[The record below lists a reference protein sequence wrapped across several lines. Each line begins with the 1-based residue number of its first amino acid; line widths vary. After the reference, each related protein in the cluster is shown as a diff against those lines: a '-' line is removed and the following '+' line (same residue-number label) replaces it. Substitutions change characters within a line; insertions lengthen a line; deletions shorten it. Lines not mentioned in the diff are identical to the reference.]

1 MFKKIISTFLIWRI
15 LLFIPL
21 YFSPMLL
28 PFRDGFSY
36 TQLWDYVGPYFPV
49 TSPLLWPWANF
60 DGVRYLSIAGAWYS
74 NDQGFF
80 PLFPLAVNFFATLF
94 GTKKAFDLTY
104 FTMAFLVANISFT
117 LALWILNKL
126 LSLDF
131 PKKIAYQSILFL
143 LVFPTSFFFASI
155 YSESLFL
162 LLSLLSFYFARKQ
175 KWIMSGIFGGLLSA
189 TRIVGV
195 AILPALLYEFYTQNK
210 SSISLNRKTILNI
223 LPVFLSPL
231 GLIAYMVYN
240 QARWGS
246 FFSFIEAQEKFLN
259 HRSASVV
266 LFPQTIFRY
275 IKIFITLSP
284 STYEWWVA
292 LLEFSS
298 FIFALGL
305 LYLAFKKKVRF
316 SYILFAALCFLIPV
330 STGTF
335 TGLPRYVAPMFPM
348 FIALA
353 LVKNRWVKIAYV
365 IISSI
370 LLFILLM
377 LFSRGYYVS

>member
-175 KWIMSGIFGGLLSA
+175 KWSLLQFIQRA
-189 TRIVGV
+189 FFFCFLFFHFTLQG
-195 AILPALLYEFYTQNK
+195 NK
-210 SSISLNRKTILNI
+210 SGLCLEY
-223 LPVFLSPL
+223 LEDCFLQQEL
-231 GLIAYMVYN
+231 WELQFYRHFYM
-240 QARWGS
+240 
-246 FFSFIEAQEKFLN
+246 SFIL
-259 HRSASVV
+259 RTRV
-266 LFPQTIFRY
+266 RY
-275 IKIFITLSP
+275 
-284 STYEWWVA
+284 
-292 LLEFSS
+292 
-298 FIFALGL
+298 
-305 LYLAFKKKVRF
+305 R
-316 SYILFAALCFLIPV
+316 
-330 STGTF
+330 STG
-335 TGLPRYVAPMFPM
+335 RQY
-348 FIALA
+348 
-353 LVKNRWVKIAYV
+353 
-365 IISSI
+365 
-370 LLFILLM
+370 
-377 LFSRGYYVS
+377 